1 MKVPFLDL
9 TELHRELAH
18 ELDAAYSR
26 VLRSGWYVLG
36 RELETFEQEF
46 AEFCGAKYCVGV
58 ASGLDALSLSLR
70 AYGIGQ
76 GDEVIVPAQTF
87 IATWF
92 AVSHCGA
99 TPVAVDIDPRHYTI
113 DPERIE
119 RAITKRTKAIVPVH
133 LFGHPADL
141 DVIYEIASK
150 NGLKVIEDAA
160 QAHGATYKGRRV
172 GSQGDAV
179 AFSFYPGKNL
189 GALGD
194 GGAIVSNDEGFI
206 CEVKRLRNY
215 GSDRKYY
222 HTRVGF
228 NSRLDEVQAAFLR
241 VKLKYLERWN
251 QHRAHIAGVYL
262 KMLRDCGLPDLIL
275 PESAPWAGHVWHIFS
290 IMHPKRDEIITELAN
305 KGVEC
310 LVHYPVLPEDSECY
324 RDAFRDSGNSVAKNH
339 AKHCLSLPLHP
350 CMEEVQLKYVVDCL
364 VRVTA

>member
-9 TELHRELAH
+9 TELHRELA
-18 ELDAAYSR
+18 EDLEAACLR
-26 VLRSGWYVLG
+26 VVRSGWYVLG

-58 ASGLDALSLSLR
+58 ASGLDALFLSLR

-92 AVSHCGA
+92 AVSHSGA

-141 DVIYEIASK
+141 DAIYEIASK

-160 QAHGATYKGRRV
+160 QSHGATYKGRRV

-206 CEVKRLRNY
+206 REVKRLRNY
-215 GSDRKYY
+215 GSERKYY
-222 HTRVGF
+222 HKIMGF

-241 VKLKYLERWN
+241 VKLKCLERWN
-251 QHRAHIAGVYL
+251 QHRMHLANMYL
-262 KMLRDCGLPDLIL
+262 GMLRDSCPPDLVL
-275 PESAPWAGHVWHIFS
+275 PVSAPWAGHVWHIFS
-290 IMHPKRDEIITELAN
+290 VMHPKRDRVISELAK

-324 RDAFRDSGNSVAKNH
+324 RKPGGVRENRIARSH
-339 AKHCLSLPLHP
+339 AKRCFSLPLHP
-350 CMEEVQLKYVVDCL
+350 GMNEAQLEYVVDCL
-364 VRVTA
+364 VQVAT